1 MKNKILAIALFSLFS
16 TCVYAEDVLS
26 LYSGVAKEWKTQI
39 SEAFDKAEK
48 EVYNVVVVPDEEI
61 LKPDPDPKK
70 CPCKGSGKI
79 VHGDGHTTECEF
91 HFRGKSSNVS
101 DCPNGKCPLM
111 TKKTT
116 CQCETKCGCKICKCN
131 KMEIK

>member
-1 MKNKILAIALFSLFS
+1 MKNKILVIALFSLFS

-26 LYSGVAKEWKTQI
+26 LYSGVAKEWKIQI

-61 LKPDPDPKK
+61 VEPDPDVKK
-70 CPCKGSGKI
+70 CPCRGTGNI
-79 VHGDGHTTECEF
+79 VHV
-91 HFRGKSSNVS
+91 SN
-101 DCPNGKCPLM
+101 CPDGKCPLVAM
-111 TKKTT
+111 AKKTT